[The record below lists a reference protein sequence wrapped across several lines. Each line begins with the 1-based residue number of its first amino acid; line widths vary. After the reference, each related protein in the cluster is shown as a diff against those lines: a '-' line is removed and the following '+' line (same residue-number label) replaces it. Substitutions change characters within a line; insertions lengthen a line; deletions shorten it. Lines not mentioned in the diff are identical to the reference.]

1 MKEES
6 EWQRTEVS
14 LVTNESHS
22 DKYESEIGGEQATV
36 AWDSNMA
43 GCFIV
48 LDKLDGAA
56 TDKAEINTRVA
67 FIQLLPV
74 NQKIV
79 LSTTQI

>member
-1 MKEES
+1 LKEES

-48 LDKLDGAA
+48 LDKLEG
-56 TDKAEINTRVA
+56 R
-67 FIQLLPV
+67 P
-74 NQKIV
+74 
-79 LSTTQI
+79 QIKRKQAQGLRLCGCWQ